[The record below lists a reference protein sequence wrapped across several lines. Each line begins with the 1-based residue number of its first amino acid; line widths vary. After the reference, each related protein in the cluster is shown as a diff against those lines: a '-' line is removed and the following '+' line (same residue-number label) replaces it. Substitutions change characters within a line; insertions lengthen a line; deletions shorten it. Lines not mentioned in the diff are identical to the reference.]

1 MYLSF
6 NALKKKPNFEKFFLE
21 TFYQQ
26 NIRNITLEEKTNK
39 VFIQGKTVWNTLFK
53 ESILDSFSG

>member
-6 NALKKKPNFEKFFLE
+6 NALKKKPNFKKFFLE

-39 VFIQGKTVWNTLFK
+39 VFIQGKTV
-53 ESILDSFSG
+53 